1 MRFVRVLATTVF
13 CVVLFL
19 VAAIVIDKLD
29 EFGSLMKVLGA
40 VFFLIMFLL
49 PYSFA
54 ALAILT
60 VSLFILD
67 RLGVRRVWPYVLL
80 WIIVG
85 GILTQISKIT
95 LPIALP
101 VAALTGAIYWVS
113 AGRVAGK
120 PGFALKDIKTQP
132 FIVRLAAGA
141 AAAYIAFVVF
151 GWVAMGGKMLGVTV
165 VEPPLGEPAFNTEFE
180 REMTARMKVAIMDFP
195 DPQSCVDHDAGN
207 VTPGKLV
214 PLDWD
219 KIGSQAEASVC
230 MFRLLATYGDVS
242 MSGEW
247 FEGQGFR
254 TSTGGFSAKR
264 PNVNRDGTLRVHAS
278 WSIREK
284 GLRYKPRNFFIRAF
298 ASLAYGMGIY
308 TAWSSDGKTLLWV
321 NVGFNTL

>member
-1 MRFVRVLATTVF
+1 MRFIRVLATTIF
-13 CVVLFL
+13 CVVLFM
-19 VAAIVIDKLD
+19 AMTSVINNIELLNN
-29 EFGSLMKVLGA
+29 LMRTLGI
-40 VFFLIMFLL
+40 VFFLIMLL
-49 PYSFA
+49 IPYSLA
-54 ALAILT
+54 AIAVLAA
-60 VSLFILD
+60 SLFILD
-67 RLGVRRVWPYVLL
+67 RIGARRVWPYVLL
-80 WIIVG
+80 WTVAG
-85 GILTQISKIT
+85 GIFTLKFKIT

-101 VAALTGAIYWVS
+101 IAVLTGAIYW
-113 AGRVAGK
+113 ALTGRVAGK
-120 PGFALKDIKTQP
+120 PGFALKDIKTRP

-141 AAAYIAFVVF
+141 AAAYIIVVVA

-180 REMTARMKVAIMDFP
+180 RDMTARMKIAMMDFP
-195 DPQSCVDHDAGN
+195 DPQSCVDQDAGN

-214 PLDWD
+214 ALDWD
-219 KIGSQAEASVC
+219 KIGSQAEANVC
-230 MFRLLATYGDVS
+230 IFRLLATYGDVS

-264 PNVNRDGTLRVHAS
+264 PNVNRDGTLRVHAG

-298 ASLAYGMGIY
+298 ASMANAMSIY

-321 NVGFNTL
+321 NLSFSTL

>member
-101 VAALTGAIYWVS
+101 VAALTGAIYWVL

-120 PGFALKDIKTQP
+120 PGFAC
-132 FIVRLAAGA
+132 VAA
-141 AAAYIAFVVF
+141 
-151 GWVAMGGKMLGVTV
+151 
-165 VEPPLGEPAFNTEFE
+165 NT
-180 REMTARMKVAIMDFP
+180 
-195 DPQSCVDHDAGN
+195 
-207 VTPGKLV
+207 
-214 PLDWD
+214 
-219 KIGSQAEASVC
+219 
-230 MFRLLATYGDVS
+230 
-242 MSGEW
+242 
-247 FEGQGFR
+247 
-254 TSTGGFSAKR
+254 
-264 PNVNRDGTLRVHAS
+264 
-278 WSIREK
+278 
-284 GLRYKPRNFFIRAF
+284 
-298 ASLAYGMGIY
+298 
-308 TAWSSDGKTLLWV
+308 
-321 NVGFNTL
+321 